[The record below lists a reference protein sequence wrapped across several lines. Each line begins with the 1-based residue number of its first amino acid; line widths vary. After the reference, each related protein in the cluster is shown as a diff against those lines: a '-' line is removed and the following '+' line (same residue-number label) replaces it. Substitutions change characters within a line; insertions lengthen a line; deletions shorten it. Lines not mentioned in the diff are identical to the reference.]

1 MKNRFGG
8 RRNAARGISR
18 IGQALLRVALAC
30 FTAVFICFGFAC
42 KGGAGCGVSCDFGE
56 NGCGKIKNA
65 ATKYEINAEYSPDT
79 QSVTGTVK
87 VEFFNETDNA
97 LDALKFQ
104 LYANAYRKDATYKAV
119 SAAYAGAAYYAGESY
134 GETSVTSVNGCRGF
148 HVGGADKNILTVDL
162 EYPLYPKEKI
172 VIDISFVTKLADV
185 AHRTGVTKR
194 GVNLG
199 NFYPILCG
207 YKDGGFFES
216 VYNSVGDPFYLETA
230 DYKLTFTAP
239 KEYAV
244 ASSCVVRGEKSLESK
259 KEYTM
264 YATNVREIALFA
276 YQKYRVYTAEYKGIR
291 LKYYA
296 LDEEN
301 AEENLGLVKD
311 AFAFY
316 SSTFGGYPYREF
328 SVAEA
333 EICFDG
339 VEYPALSIVK
349 SGLSGTEKKVAL
361 AHEVAHQW
369 WYAAVGSDQTKN
381 AWQDEGLAEYSAVLF
396 FKKHAEYGVNGGRA
410 VENAYAGY
418 RAYVKTYLAAFGA
431 SDTRM
436 TRDLSEY
443 LSEYEYC
450 AIAYDKGVILLD
462 TLRKSVG
469 DKKFFAALKGY
480 YRDNVYGVATPQ
492 HFIGAFEKAGVDV
505 SGLVESFLDGKGV
518 I

>member
-1 MKNRFGG
+1 MKKRSWSVRLG
-8 RRNAARGISR
+8 ARGIKKIGR
-18 IGQALLRVALAC
+18 IALRVALVAITAFFAC
-30 FTAVFICFGFAC
+30 FGLAC
-42 KGGAGCGVSCDFGE
+42 KDGAGCGVSCDFGE
-56 NGCGKIKNA
+56 NGCGKTKNA

-87 VEFFNETDNA
+87 VEFSNETDNE
-97 LDALKFQ
+97 LNALKFQ

-119 SAAYAGAAYYAGESY
+119 SAAYAGSAYYAGDSY
-134 GETSVTSVNGCRGF
+134 GETAVTSVNGCRAF
-148 HVGGADKNILTVDL
+148 QVGGADKNILTVDL
-162 EYPLYPKEKI
+162 EYPLYPKEKT
-172 VIDISFVTKLADV
+172 VIDIGFVTKLANV
-185 AHRTGVTKR
+185 THRTGVTKR

-207 YKDGGFFES
+207 YKDGGFFEN
-216 VYNSVGDPFYLETA
+216 VYHSVGDPFYSEIA

-239 KEYAV
+239 KEYV
-244 ASSCVVRGEKSLESK
+244 IASSCTVRSEKSLESK

-276 YQKYRVYTAEYKGIR
+276 YQKYRVYTAEYKGVR

-301 AEENLGLVKD
+301 AEENFKLMKD

-316 SSTFGGYPYREF
+316 SSTFGAYPYREC

-333 EICFDG
+333 GLCFDG
-339 VEYPALSIVK
+339 VEYPALSVVK
-349 SGLSGTEKKVAL
+349 AGLSGEDMKGAL
-361 AHEVAHQW
+361 AHEIAHQW
-369 WYAAVGSDQTKN
+369 WYAAVGSDQTQN
-381 AWQDEGLAEYSAVLF
+381 AWQDEGLAEYSAILF
-396 FKKHAEYGVNGGRA
+396 FRKHAEYGVDGGQA

-418 RAYVKTYLAAFGA
+418 RAYVKTYLAAFGE

-443 LSEYEYC
+443 ISEYEYC
-450 AIAYDKGVILLD
+450 AISYDKGVILLD

-480 YRDNVYGVATPQ
+480 YRENIYGIATPQ
-492 HFIGAFEKAGVDV
+492 HWNGAFEKVGVDV
-505 SGLVESFLDGKGV
+505 SGLMESFLNGKGV